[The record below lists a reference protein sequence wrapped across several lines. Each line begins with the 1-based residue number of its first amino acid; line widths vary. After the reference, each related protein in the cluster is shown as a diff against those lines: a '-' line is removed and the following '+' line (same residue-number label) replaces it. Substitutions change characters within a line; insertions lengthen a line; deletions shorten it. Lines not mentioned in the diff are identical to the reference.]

1 MTTGGCVSGGVLGC
15 VAGGSLV
22 LGWVSG
28 TEEAGGVVSGTEVAG
43 AEVAGTEL
51 LGTEDVPG
59 AEERVEEEGIMGS
72 SPCAQALNI
81 SAKANNKLR
90 IFIRFIGIS
99 FM

>member
-1 MTTGGCVSGGVLGC
+1 MTTGGC

-43 AEVAGTEL
+43 TEVAGTEL

-59 AEERVEEEGIMGS
+59 TEERLEEEGVVGS
-72 SPCAQALNI
+72 AAGAQALNI

-90 IFIRFIGIS
+90 IFICFIGIS